1 VEAPKIERDH
11 RKEPIMPR
19 IDRNGVCATCDGRIR
34 MYPRVGMSPAYREQT
49 EYWSHIDREDWIDNP
64 HKPEPTEESL
74 RKAGLSHGE
83 G

>member
-1 VEAPKIERDH
+1 
-11 RKEPIMPR
+11 
-19 IDRNGVCATCDGRIR
+19 